1 MLRRRAG
8 LSHVTLTLPRP
19 RLTLTQKQTDLPM
32 VMLKRCAQPR
42 GTDLWSLVLPRWEKT
57 YIYTLYGCN
66 LQLRVYNRLY
76 HFYSAEICLYYPSS
90 SIVSPFISKH
100 IEHSYQFVSFNL
112 HSSHLDKRQLQE
124 SVTRVSYRS
133 VMHIIYPHSCSV
145 YSGEGPVTLTPVTL
159 HYILFI

>member
-1 MLRRRAG
+1 M
-8 LSHVTLTLPRP
+8 TLTLPRP

-124 SVTRVSYRS
+124 SVTRVYKSQLQESVTGRS
-133 VMHIIYPHSCSV
+133 CTLYTPHSCSV